1 MYYKEVN
8 AFVFYCKKKKVIC
21 KEIFCALLQKYP
33 GEIHTIQCS
42 KNRYKMLYQ
51 FKSTENSNLSFRD
64 ANKLLIQILYGN
76 IELVKS
82 LIT

>member
-1 MYYKEVN
+1 MLLYFIV
-8 AFVFYCKKKKVIC
+8 KKNWYVKKVL
-21 KEIFCALLQKYP
+21 CALLQKYP
-33 GEIHTIQCS
+33 GEIHTTQCS

-64 ANKLLIQILYGN
+64 AYKLLIQILYGN

>member
-8 AFVFYCKKKKVIC
+8 SFVFYRKKKWYVKKV
-21 KEIFCALLQKYP
+21 FCALLQKYP
-33 GEIHTIQCS
+33 SEILTTQCS

-51 FKSTENSNLSFRD
+51 FKSTENSDLYFRD
-64 ANKLLIQILYGN
+64 EYKLLIQIWYGN